1 MSLTPS
7 TCWLLEAYPKTPS
20 LTPAVPTGSPV
31 PTVPLLPLSQTQGK
45 GLHTDRRAES
55 GERSPLTNA
64 TCQDSMRVSG
74 DSIVD
79 PNRPELRTPPGPSL
93 LEVLHMPPCPVG
105 DDTTVSCLPM
115 GQSFCG
121 SLQGVWPLPPSIDTP
136 HSCPAVQCPGPW
148 RRLSHPQPSRSSSS
162 DGGLSGVW
170 PGPKSHW

>member
-45 GLHTDRRAES
+45 
-55 GERSPLTNA
+55 ERSRLTNA
-64 TCQDSMRVSG
+64 ICQDN
-74 DSIVD
+74 SIVD
-79 PNRPELRTPPGPSL
+79 PNAPELRTPPGPSL
-93 LEVLHMPPCPVG
+93 LEVLHMSPCPVV
-105 DDTTVSCLPM
+105 DNTSASCLPV
-115 GQSFCG
+115 GPSFCG
-121 SLQGVWPLPPSIDTP
+121 SLQDAWPLPPSIDTP
-136 HSCPAVQCPGPW
+136 HSCPAIL
-148 RRLSHPQPSRSSSS
+148 LSPPQPSRSSSS

>member
-31 PTVPLLPLSQTQGK
+31 LTVPLLPLSQTQGK
-45 GLHTDRRAES
+45 GLRTDRRAES
-55 GERSPLTNA
+55 GERSRLTNA
-64 TCQDSMRVSG
+64 TCQDN
-74 DSIVD
+74 SIVD
-79 PNRPELRTPPGPSL
+79 PNAPELRTPPGPSL
-93 LEVLHMPPCPVG
+93 LEVLHMPPCPVV
-105 DDTTVSCLPM
+105 DDTTASCLPV
-115 GQSFCG
+115 GPSFCG

-136 HSCPAVQCPGPW
+136 HSCPAMQSPGPGDI
-148 RRLSHPQPSRSSSS
+148 LSPLQPSRSSSS